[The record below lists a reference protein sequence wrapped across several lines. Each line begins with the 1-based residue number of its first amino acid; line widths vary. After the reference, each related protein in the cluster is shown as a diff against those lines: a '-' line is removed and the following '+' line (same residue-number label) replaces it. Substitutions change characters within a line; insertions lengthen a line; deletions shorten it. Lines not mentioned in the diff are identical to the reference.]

1 MTLNGIPISE
11 DQCIGDSL
19 QFINSAFV
27 ALSTISR
34 VTVGS
39 TNPSFVAS
47 YIGQEYLNTSTTKF
61 FKASGFNANDWVV
74 LN

>member
-19 QFINSAFV
+19 QFINSAFT
-27 ALSTISR
+27 ALSTISK
-34 VTVGS
+34 VTVGA
-39 TNPSFVAS
+39 TNPSFAAS
-47 YIGQEYLNTSTTKF
+47 YIGQEYLNTTTTKF
-61 FKASGFNANDWVV
+61 FKASGFNTSDWVI